1 MCVCVCLCMKKK
13 QTLVLLF
20 LCPFFCSFLFKA
32 FSSSS
37 IKPYRKYPRRHRHT
51 QPKIASL
58 SFSTNH
64 HHRRHHVL
72 PVVVFRVV
80 VGRTGL
86 PRAKLLRRGVLRRRA
101 TNGAFFSWS
110 FLLSFSSHHMFFD
123 LRAIFN
129 PKRRKNVFG

>member
-1 MCVCVCLCMKKK
+1 MCVCVLMYEKEADSS
-13 QTLVLLF
+13 
-20 LCPFFCSFLFKA
+20 PFFVSFFLLLLIKA
-32 FSSSS
+32 FSSS

-110 FLLSFSSHHMFFD
+110 FLLSFSSHNMFFD

-129 PKRRKNVFG
+129 PSKRRKNVFG